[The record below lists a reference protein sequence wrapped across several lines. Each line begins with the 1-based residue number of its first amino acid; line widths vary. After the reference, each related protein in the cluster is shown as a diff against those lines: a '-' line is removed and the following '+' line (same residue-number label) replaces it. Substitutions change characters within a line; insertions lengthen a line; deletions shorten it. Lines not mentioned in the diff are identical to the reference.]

1 MWRTRWLC
9 TSQWA
14 ACSCAAVA
22 VVGGGGHNTRQWWT
36 RHRNARHRKR
46 RLQEPITRVASQGT
60 PCADPVAGHA
70 GAAGHQRRVLRS
82 SAGARGARPERCT
95 MRTRMGSPLP
105 HQQNELNMAPT
116 RVGCS
121 ALQFAARE
129 VVSHRAKVAGAR
141 MRAAAV
147 VADALAGA
155 AAVVDPCPICGD
167 ACESVAA
174 CGCAPTSTPCC
185 GALLC
190 VTCAARLTR
199 EDGCFV
205 CPFCRSSTALADG
218 AIAATR

>member
-60 PCADPVAGHA
+60 PCADPVAGRA
-70 GAAGHQRRVLRS
+70 GGAGHQRQDLPQR
-82 SAGARGARPERCT
+82 AGAWGAGEWAP
-95 MRTRMGSPLP
+95 PLP
-105 HQQNELNMAPT
+105 RQQNELHMAPY
-116 RVGCS
+116 RIGCS
-121 ALQFAARE
+121 ALLFAARE
-129 VVSHRAKVAGAR
+129 VARHRSKAAGAR

-147 VADALAGA
+147 LADALAGA